1 MTNKANVWCYALT
14 IVLIGALTVAGV
26 ILAHGHEAPS
36 GFVYPQD
43 CCGGHDCRPI
53 ACSTIRD
60 NPDGSVSWTGLLFDR
75 NQVKISGD
83 AMCHVC
89 IGYDQVRHTV
99 RYPHCIFLSPTM

>member
-1 MTNKANVWCYALT
+1 MTNKAKVWWCGLT
-14 IVLIGALTVAGV
+14 LVLIGALTIAGV
-26 ILAHGHEAPS
+26 ILAHGHESPL
-36 GFVYPQD
+36 GWKYPGD

-53 ACSTIRD
+53 ACSTADLRA
-60 NPDGSVSWTGLLFDR
+60 DGSVEWTGLVFQR

-89 IGYDQVRHTV
+89 VGYDQVRKYQ